1 MLIEVGDDIIV
12 KAGKGDKD
20 AIEVLEQLANAY
32 KYGKHIIFL
41 SHEQVASILRIKY
54 LSSSSHSFY
63 KELRESIYSLN
74 TLKDKIKFS
83 VIISCN
89 SPNNPEKLWID
100 PTKRK
105 ALELYEETHLLVE
118 NLLDIEFFE
127 YVVSYYR
134 NNNKLR
140 QHPICYFPLHGGG
153 NTTKTVYKKE
163 IELKQHFCLAIL
175 DSDKKYPGDKYG
187 QTSEDLR
194 SIHDSENPFNCG
206 YYRMECVSEIEN
218 LIPISVID
226 KFGYKTNANPILQ
239 IGSLSYVDMK
249 KGVVCCNIINQEMYD
264 YVLSLLNSIGR
275 GTKLGE
281 CKECLLNCKFRVD
294 KKTKEA
300 CKKSKTI
307 VDGFG
312 SNLLSNLL
320 NEGECIGK
328 LEKIRKSD
336 LTNDQLK
343 EWNKIG
349 RIIFEWCCCAEEVK
363 RV

>member
-1 MLIEVGDDIIV
+1 MLIEVGADIIA
-12 KAGKGDKD
+12 KAGTGNKD

-32 KYGKHIIFL
+32 KYNKHLIFL
-41 SHEQVASILRIKY
+41 SPEQRTLIKDIRY
-54 LSSSSHSFY
+54 LSSNSKAIY
-63 KELRESIYSLN
+63 KGMKVSGLNSIR
-74 TLKDKIKFS
+74 DKVEITA
-83 VIISCN
+83 IISSIN
-89 SPNNPEKLWID
+89 PNNANKLWIN
-100 PTKRK
+100 PEEHK
-105 ALELYEETHLLVE
+105 AMEFFEETHLLVE
-118 NLLDIEFFE
+118 NLLDEKFFKK
-127 YVVSYYR
+127 VVECYQT
-134 NNNKLR
+134 NNKL
-140 QHPICYFPLHGGG
+140 QKLSICYYPLHGGG
-153 NTTKTVYKKE
+153 GTTKTVYIKE

-239 IGSLSYVDMK
+239 IRPLSYVDMK

-264 YVLSLLNSIGR
+264 YVLNLLNSIGL
-275 GTKLGE
+275 GDKLE
-281 CKECLLNCKFRVD
+281 KCKECLSNCKFKVN
-294 KKTKEA
+294 KKTKEE
-300 CKKSKTI
+300 CMKSKTI